1 MTLGTIIFL
10 ILIGII
16 SGIINSIIGMASLI
30 SYPAL
35 ISVGI
40 PPVLA
45 NASNTVAL
53 ISSGISSTLSS
64 LKELKGHWHE
74 IYPVI
79 LLNALGGL
87 VGSILLL
94 HSSNAAFS
102 KIIPFLIFFAACSIL
117 IPKRQPAQGKKKG
130 NSTFWEY
137 LILGLV
143 GIYVGYFGAGAGV
156 IMIAVLSR
164 ITDSSYNVYNATRN
178 VATLSSNLVA
188 SIIFILVANIY
199 WHEIIILAIGLF
211 IGGFIGPKIVRYI
224 PTKIMKNGVGIFAIL
239 LSIYLFIKAFF

>member
-1 MTLGTIIFL
+1 MTISTIIFL
-10 ILIGII
+10 IFIGVI

-64 LKELKGHWHE
+64 LRELKGHWKSAC
-74 IYPVI
+74 PVI
-79 LLNALGGL
+79 LLNAVGGL
-87 VGSILLL
+87 IGSILLL
-94 HSSNAAFS
+94 HSSNEAFS
-102 KIIPFLIFFAACSIL
+102 KIIPFLIFFAACTIL
-117 IPKRQPAQGKKKG
+117 IPTKHQDKKTTAK
-130 NSTFWEY
+130 STFWEY
-137 LILGLV
+137 VLLGLV

-164 ITDSSYNVYNATRN
+164 ITNSSYNVYNATRN
-178 VATLSSNLVA
+178 VATLASNLMA
-188 SIIFILVANIY
+188 SIVFILVANLY
-199 WHEIIILAIGLF
+199 WKELIILAIGLF
-211 IGGFIGPKIVRYI
+211 IGGFIGPIIVRYI
-224 PTKIMKNGVGIFAIL
+224 PTKIMKNGVGIFAIF

>member
-1 MTLGTIIFL
+1 MTFSTIIFL
-10 ILIGII
+10 IFIGII

-64 LKELKGHWHE
+64 LKELRGHWKQVT
-74 IYPVI
+74 PVI
-79 LLNALGGL
+79 LLNAIGGL
-87 VGSILLL
+87 IGSVLLL

-117 IPKRQPAQGKKKG
+117 IPKKPKLEQNKKSNG
-130 NSTFWEY
+130 LFFEY

-164 ITDSSYNVYNATRN
+164 ISESPYNVYNATRN
-178 VATLSSNLVA
+178 VATLASNLVA
-188 SIIFILVANIY
+188 SIIFILVANLY
-199 WHEIIILAIGLF
+199 WKEIIILAIGLF

-224 PTKIMKNGVGIFAIL
+224 PTKIMKNGVGIFAIF

>member
-1 MTLGTIIFL
+1 M
-10 ILIGII
+10 GII
-16 SGIINSIIGMASLI
+16 SGVVNSIIGMASLI

-64 LKELKGHWHE
+64 LRELKDHWKQA
-74 IYPVI
+74 IPVI
-79 LLNALGGL
+79 LLNGIGGL
-87 VGSILLL
+87 IGSILLL

-117 IPKRQPAQGKKKG
+117 IPTKHKNESEEKK
-130 NSTFWEY
+130 NLFWEY
-137 LILGLV
+137 VLLGLV

-164 ITDSSYNVYNATRN
+164 IMNSSYNVYNATRN
-178 VATLSSNLVA
+178 VATLASNLMA
-188 SIIFILVANIY
+188 SIVFILVANLY
-199 WHEIIILAIGLF
+199 WKEIVILAIGLF
-211 IGGFIGPKIVRYI
+211 IGGFIGPIIVRYI

>member
-1 MTLGTIIFL
+1 MTFSTIIFL
-10 ILIGII
+10 IFIGII

-64 LKELKGHWHE
+64 LKELRGHWKQVT
-74 IYPVI
+74 PVI
-79 LLNALGGL
+79 LLNAIGGL
-87 VGSILLL
+87 IGSVLLL

-117 IPKRQPAQGKKKG
+117 IPKKQKLDQNKKSNG
-130 NSTFWEY
+130 LFFEY

-164 ITDSSYNVYNATRN
+164 ISESPYNVYNATRN
-178 VATLSSNLVA
+178 VATLASNLVA
-188 SIIFILVANIY
+188 SIIFILVANLY
-199 WHEIIILAIGLF
+199 WKEIIILAIGLF

-224 PTKIMKNGVGIFAIL
+224 PTKIMKNGVGIFAIF

>member
-1 MTLGTIIFL
+1 M
-10 ILIGII
+10 GII
-16 SGIINSIIGMASLI
+16 SGVVNSIIGMASLI

-64 LKELKGHWHE
+64 LRELKDHWKQA
-74 IYPVI
+74 IPVI
-79 LLNALGGL
+79 LLNAIGGL
-87 VGSILLL
+87 IGSILLL

-117 IPKRQPAQGKKKG
+117 IPTKHQNESEETKNP
-130 NSTFWEY
+130 FWEY
-137 LILGLV
+137 ILLGLV

-164 ITDSSYNVYNATRN
+164 IMNSSYNVYNATRN
-178 VATLSSNLVA
+178 VATLASNLMA
-188 SIIFILVANIY
+188 SIVFILVANLY
-199 WHEIIILAIGLF
+199 WKEIVILAIGLF
-211 IGGFIGPKIVRYI
+211 IGGFIGPIIVRYI